1 VPFVLVGIS
10 HRTAPVEIREQ
21 VYVPRTLVGECVR
34 RLIDHDFIDSGV
46 LLSTC
51 NRTELY
57 AVAGADGPPHRLVDA
72 FGLWPHE
79 LAFAVWQRHAYQL
92 SGDDALTHLFEV
104 ACGLDSVMV
113 GEGQILGQM
122 REALAEARSA
132 GVMDPKLEIIMH
144 GALRAGRRTR
154 HETEIGR
161 KPVSVA
167 HAAVAKSI
175 EVLGDLRGRGVLVVG
190 TGPMSQAA
198 LALLR
203 NHGIG
208 SLFVTSRTIERAD
221 RIGRVHGSRAL
232 SFDAIVDVIAE
243 VDIIL
248 SSTGAP
254 HLLFDR
260 SLVEQYQERR
270 GGRALL
276 MIDMAVPRDMDPEV
290 NQVTGVRL
298 LNIDDLQTIADANRE
313 ERRAWISVAQ
323 RIIEE
328 EVRAT
333 RRALESRESAD
344 AIKNVVNRAEHM
356 RDDVLTRHLAR
367 VPAGDAR
374 TRAAMRALA
383 TALTARFLHGPI
395 RLLRESPEP
404 ALESAVLDAAFGP
417 DEDPA

>member
-10 HRTAPVEIREQ
+10 HRTAPVDIREQ

-57 AVAGADGPPHRLVDA
+57 AVADADDPPHRLVEA

-104 ACGLDSVMV
+104 TCGLDSVMV

-203 NHGIG
+203 NQRIG

-232 SFDAIVDVIAE
+232 GFDAIVDAIAD

-260 SLVEQYQERR
+260 SLVERYQERR
-270 GGRALL
+270 GGRPLL
-276 MIDMAVPRDMDPEV
+276 MIDMAVPRDVDPEV

-313 ERRAWISVAQ
+313 ERRAWIPAAQ

-328 EVRAT
+328 EIHAT
-333 RRALESRESAD
+333 RRALESRDSVA

-356 RDDVLTRHLAR
+356 RDDVLARHLDR
-367 VPAGDAR
+367 VPADDAR

-404 ALESAVLDAAFGP
+404 VLESAVLDAAFGL

>member
-1 VPFVLVGIS
+1 MPFVLVGIS

-34 RLIDHDFIDSGV
+34 RLIDHDLIDSGV

-57 AVAGADGPPHRLVDA
+57 AVARAEDTPHRLVDA

-79 LAFAVWQRHAYQL
+79 LAFDVWQRHAYQL
-92 SGDDALTHLFEV
+92 TGDDALTHLFEV
-104 ACGLDSVMV
+104 AGGLDSVMV

-122 REALAEARSA
+122 KEALADARSA
-132 GVMDPKLEIIMH
+132 GVMDSKLEIIMQ
-144 GALRAGRRTR
+144 GALRAGKRSR

-167 HAAVAKSI
+167 HAAVAKAI
-175 EVLGDLRGRGVLVVG
+175 EELGDLRGRGVLVVG

-203 NHGIG
+203 NQRIG
-208 SLFVTSRTIERAD
+208 SLFVTSRTMERAD
-221 RIGRVHGSRAL
+221 RIGRVHGSRSL
-232 SFDAIVDVIAE
+232 SFDGIVDVIAD

-260 SLVEQYQERR
+260 SLVEQYQQRR
-270 GGRALL
+270 GGRLLL
-276 MIDMAVPRDMDPEV
+276 MIDMAVPRDVDPEV
-290 NQVTGVRL
+290 NRVTGVRL
-298 LNIDDLQTIADANRE
+298 SNIDDLQTIADANRQ
-313 ERRAWISVAQ
+313 ERKAWIPAAQ

-333 RRALESRESAD
+333 RRALESRESA
-344 AIKNVVNRAEHM
+344 AVINGLVTRVEGM
-356 RDDVLTRHLAR
+356 RDDVLERHLAR
-367 VPAGDAR
+367 VPATDEP
-374 TRAAMRALA
+374 TRDAMRGLA
-383 TALTARFLHGPI
+383 RALTARFLHGPI
-395 RLLRESPEP
+395 RLLRESEDP
-404 ALESAVLDAAFGP
+404 AIESSVLDAAFGL